1 MDMNVQRAGADS
13 ADRLMERVA
22 RGDRA
27 ALASLFAAEAG
38 RLIAIARRIV
48 RRTDLAEEV
57 VQDAFVAA
65 WQRAAQFDAARGSAR
80 GWLTTMVRNRAL
92 NAIRDGARLEYVD
105 ADVLAEVGDRE
116 SDAHDAFDRL
126 ADGHALRGCL
136 QRLEEPRR
144 RAILLCY
151 VTGLSHGEVAA
162 TLRKPLGT
170 VKAWIRR
177 GMSALQ
183 ECLS

>member
-65 WQRAAQFDAARGSAR
+65 WQRAGQFDAARGSAR
-80 GWLTTMVRNRAL
+80 GWLTTMVRNRA
-92 NAIRDGARLEYVD
+92 R
-105 ADVLAEVGDRE
+105 
-116 SDAHDAFDRL
+116 
-126 ADGHALRGCL
+126 
-136 QRLEEPRR
+136 
-144 RAILLCY
+144 
-151 VTGLSHGEVAA
+151 TGQSSV
-162 TLRKPLGT
+162 RP
-170 VKAWIRR
+170 VP
-177 GMSALQ
+177 
-183 ECLS
+183 